1 MVRRAIHGFG
11 AEGKGKAHKSFFEL
25 STGGPWWCRVR
36 NGKPYLSFFIGMDR
50 RALEVSGAV
59 CRGLER
65 IGKHNKVF
73 LLLWIA

>member
-1 MVRRAIHGFG
+1 
-11 AEGKGKAHKSFFEL
+11 
-25 STGGPWWCRVR
+25 
-36 NGKPYLSFFIGMDR
+36 MDR

-73 LLLWIA
+73 LLLWIALERRGEVRCCKQRLATIKFFCAKERRCEAL